1 MAIDTDVLFGTIEE
15 LGAGLRKGEYSS
27 RELAEA
33 YIDRL
38 REVGPDLNAVVT
50 ITEERA
56 LEAADR
62 ADRELDDGE
71 DRGPLHGIP
80 YGAKDLLAA
89 ESYPT
94 TWGAEPYRDQAFEE
108 DAAVVDLLDDA
119 GAVLIAKLAMVELAG
134 GLGYEQ
140 ADASFTGP
148 TRNAWNT
155 SAWTCGSSSG
165 PGAAVPAGL
174 VGFAIGSET
183 FGSILCPA
191 SFSGIS
197 GLRPTYGRVSLD
209 GAMALSW
216 TMDKLGPMCR
226 SATGCELV
234 LGEIASATPAGI
246 PPIEAEPDLDRE
258 DLHLAV
264 IEGVGEEEQEGVQE
278 NYRESLSVLDDVAS
292 IETIALPDLPA
303 GSVAGIVIDAEA
315 AAAFD
320 DLVDSGRTSELT
332 APADRVGGYSQ
343 RVVLAKD
350 YINAMRVR
358 AKIQR
363 AMDELLEPFDA
374 VVTPTRNSVASP
386 ISGSFVEYFG
396 RFGGPS
402 IESFANVCGLPGVS
416 VPNGFAERGLPT
428 GLAFTARA
436 GNDREV
442 LAVASEYQQ
451 LAGRPDYTEL
461 IDVSA

>member
-1 MAIDTDVLFGTIEE
+1 
-15 LGAGLRKGEYSS
+15 
-27 RELAEA
+27 
-33 YIDRL
+33 
-38 REVGPDLNAVVT
+38 
-50 ITEERA
+50 
-56 LEAADR
+56 
-62 ADRELDDGE
+62 
-71 DRGPLHGIP
+71 
-80 YGAKDLLAA
+80 
-89 ESYPT
+89 
-94 TWGAEPYRDQAFEE
+94 
-108 DAAVVDLLDDA
+108 
-119 GAVLIAKLAMVELAG
+119 
-134 GLGYEQ
+134 
-140 ADASFTGP
+140 
-148 TRNAWNT
+148 
-155 SAWTCGSSSG
+155 
-165 PGAAVPAGL
+165 
-174 VGFAIGSET
+174 
-183 FGSILCPA
+183 
-191 SFSGIS
+191 
-197 GLRPTYGRVSLD
+197 
-209 GAMALSW
+209 MALSW

-264 IEGVGEEEQEGVQE
+264 IEGVGEEEQEGVRE

-363 AMDELLEPFDA
+363 AMDELLKPFDA

>member
-1 MAIDTDVLFGTIEE
+1 MVDTETLFGTIEE
-15 LGAGLRKGEYSS
+15 LGTSLREGTHTS
-27 RELAEA
+27 RELTVA
-33 YIDRL
+33 YLDRL

-50 ITEERA
+50 TTEERA
-56 LEAADR
+56 IEAAER
-62 ADRELDDGE
+62 ADQELADGT

-80 YGAKDLLAA
+80 YGVKDLLAT
-89 ESYPT
+89 EGYPT
-94 TWGAEPYRDQAFEE
+94 TWGAEPYRDQGFDE
-108 DAAVVDLLDDA
+108 DADVVKRLDEA
-119 GAVLIAKLAMVELAG
+119 GAVLVAKLAMVELAG
-134 GLGYEQ
+134 GLGYER

-148 TRNAWNT
+148 ARNPWNT
-155 SAWTCGSSSG
+155 DAWTCGSSSG

-183 FGSILCPA
+183 YGSILCPA
-191 SFSGIS
+191 SFSGLA
-197 GLRPTYGRVSLD
+197 GFRPTYGRVSLE

-234 LGEIASATPAGI
+234 LRETASATPAGI
-246 PPIEAEPDLDRE
+246 PPVSAEPDLDRD
-258 DLHLAV
+258 DLSLAV
-264 IEGVGEEEQEGVQE
+264 IEGVGEEEQAGVRE
-278 NYRESLSVLDDVAS
+278 NYHESLSVLRDVAT
-292 IETIALPDLPA
+292 IETISLPDLPA
-303 GSVAGIVIDAEA
+303 GAVAGIVIDAEA
-315 AAAFD
+315 ASAFD
-320 DLVDSGRTSELT
+320 DLVDSGEVSELT
-332 APADRVGGYSQ
+332 SPAQRLGGYSQ

-358 AKIQR
+358 SKIQR
-363 AMDELLEPFDA
+363 EMDALLAPYDA

-402 IESFANVCGLPGVS
+402 IEGFANVCGLPGVS
-416 VPNGFAERGLPT
+416 VPNGFAERDLPT

-442 LAVASEYQQ
+442 LAVASEYQE
-451 LAGRPDYTEL
+451 LAGRPNYTDL
-461 IDVSA
+461 ANVSA